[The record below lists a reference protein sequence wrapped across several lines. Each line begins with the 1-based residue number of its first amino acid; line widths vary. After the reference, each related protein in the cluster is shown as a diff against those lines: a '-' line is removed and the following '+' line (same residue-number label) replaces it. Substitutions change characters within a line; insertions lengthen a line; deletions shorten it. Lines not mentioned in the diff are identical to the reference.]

1 MQFLSGVGG
10 LGSTPVNVEYV
21 MASLDAQRKQ
31 QEARLKANVDPRLSH
46 DLQMQADPA
55 SRAFEQRIFEQR
67 LIEQMRAREEKAK
80 ADAAKKKNTTVLIGA
95 VAAIGAAFLL
105 LK

>member
-1 MQFLSGVGG
+1 
-10 LGSTPVNVEYV
+10 
-21 MASLDAQRKQ
+21 
-31 QEARLKANVDPRLSH
+31 
-46 DLQMQADPA
+46 MQADPA